1 MRRYDEPIEVRRG
14 LVAGQEAP
22 EQFIWRD
29 RLWVVRDV
37 VSHWVETGAWWD
49 QEGIASLLGVGAEQS
64 GAEQNAGSGRASA
77 GVTAVPLGA
86 DLLAESDLWRV
97 EASRGRLAR
106 LLARRRTPL
115 IEPVEMDGLQR
126 RSRAARLNKP
136 PESEDIKDEQ
146 LGSRQARPP
155 MDDLGY
161 GVFDL
166 AFDWGQARWRLV
178 GCVD

>member
-1 MRRYDEPIEVRRG
+1 MRRYDELIEVRRG

-49 QEGIASLLGVGAEQS
+49 QAGISALLGVGSE
-64 GAEQNAGSGRASA
+64 GSGGFGGFGGSEPTGSG

-86 DLLAESDLWRV
+86 DLLAESERWRV
-97 EASRGRLAR
+97 EAMA
-106 LLARRRTPL
+106 
-115 IEPVEMDGLQR
+115 GLQR
-126 RSRAARLNKP
+126 RSRADRLKKP
-136 PESEDIKDEQ
+136 RDSQSGPLRSA
-146 LGSRQARPP
+146 G
-155 MDDLGY
+155 DDDVDRGY

-166 AFDWGQARWRLV
+166 AFDWADARWRLL
-178 GCVD
+178 GCAD

>member
-22 EQFIWRD
+22 EQFIWRG

-49 QEGIASLLGVGAEQS
+49 QEGIAALLGVGAEQR
-64 GAEQNAGSGRASA
+64 AGLGTAST

-97 EASRGRLAR
+97 EASRGRSHR
-106 LLARRRTPL
+106 LLARRRRSSL
-115 IEPVEMDGLQR
+115 IEPVEITD
-126 RSRAARLNKP
+126 
-136 PESEDIKDEQ
+136 DEQ
-146 LGSRQARPP
+146 
-155 MDDLGY
+155 LGY

-166 AFDWGQARWRLV
+166 SFDWTQAQWRLV

>member
-1 MRRYDEPIEVRRG
+1 MRRYDELIEVRRG

-49 QEGIASLLGVGAEQS
+49 QAGIAALLGVGVE
-64 GAEQNAGSGRASA
+64 GPEGSG

-86 DLLAESDLWRV
+86 DLLAESERWRV
-97 EASRGRLAR
+97 EAYRGR
-106 LLARRRTPL
+106 
-115 IEPVEMDGLQR
+115 VF
-126 RSRAARLNKP
+126 RA
-136 PESEDIKDEQ
+136 
-146 LGSRQARPP
+146 
-155 MDDLGY
+155 GY

-166 AFDWGQARWRLV
+166 AFDWVDARWRLV
-178 GCVD
+178 GCAD

>member
-1 MRRYDEPIEVRRG
+1 MRRYDELIEVRRG

-49 QEGIASLLGVGAEQS
+49 QAGISALLGVGS
-64 GAEQNAGSGRASA
+64 DWSDGSKGSKGSGGSGGFGGFGGSEPTGSG

-86 DLLAESDLWRV
+86 DLLAESERWRV
-97 EASRGRLAR
+97 EAMG
-106 LLARRRTPL
+106 
-115 IEPVEMDGLQR
+115 GLQR
-126 RSRAARLNKP
+126 RSRTDRLKKP
-136 PESEDIKDEQ
+136 RDSQ
-146 LGSRQARPP
+146 SGPP
-155 MDDLGY
+155 RSAGDDDVDRGY

-166 AFDWGQARWRLV
+166 AFDWVDARWRLL
-178 GCVD
+178 GCAD

>member
-1 MRRYDEPIEVRRG
+1 MRRYDELIEVRRG

-49 QEGIASLLGVGAEQS
+49 QEGIAALLGVGAEQS
-64 GAEQNAGSGRASA
+64 GAEQSAGSGRASA

-86 DLLAESDLWRV
+86 DLLVESDLWRV
-97 EASRGRLAR
+97 EASRG
-106 LLARRRTPL
+106 
-115 IEPVEMDGLQR
+115 MDGLRR
-126 RSRAARLNKP
+126 RSRGARLNKP
-136 PESEDIKDEQ
+136 P
-146 LGSRQARPP
+146 GSRSRKHGSVG
-155 MDDLGY
+155 DHDVDLGY

-166 AFDWGQARWRLV
+166 AFDWARAHWRLV

>member
-49 QEGIASLLGVGAEQS
+49 QEGIAALLGVGAEQS

-97 EASRGRLAR
+97 EASRG
-106 LLARRRTPL
+106 
-115 IEPVEMDGLQR
+115 MDGRQR
-126 RSRAARLNKP
+126 RSRAVRLNKP
-136 PESEDIKDEQ
+136 R
-146 LGSRQARPP
+146 GSRSGQPRSAG
-155 MDDLGY
+155 DDDLDLGY